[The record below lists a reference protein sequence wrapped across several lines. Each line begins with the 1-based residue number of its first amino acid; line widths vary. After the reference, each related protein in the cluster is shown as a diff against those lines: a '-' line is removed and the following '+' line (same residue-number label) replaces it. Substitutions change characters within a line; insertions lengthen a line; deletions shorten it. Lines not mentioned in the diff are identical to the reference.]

1 MHSSRKKKKLS
12 KKAKGILFGSLAVLS
27 CAGIAFFLYQR
38 NQKPGPDAAQ
48 TAERNTVT
56 VQRGTVANE
65 MTSSG
70 TLSPKNT
77 YTITSL
83 VSGEITRADFE
94 EGDEVKEGQVLYV
107 LDSTDV
113 ARSIETAEKTLEQAR
128 EDLLDAQS
136 DYEKACAKL
145 ADGRVTAS
153 QAGYIRDL
161 KLSKGDTVS
170 GNAQIGKIYNDNAM
184 TVRMPFLSMEA
195 DALSVG
201 QDISVMLGD
210 TGEQIPGR
218 ITEKSGRMETLTGG
232 VVVKYVT
239 ILVTNPGGLSETD
252 TATAFTGEIWSA
264 GDGYF
269 EPYTEEDIRLDLP
282 GNVTVEKVCV
292 TEGSYVAEG
301 TVLFTV
307 TDDSREDALRSY
319 KKSLSQAEQT
329 LESAEERLSS
339 LTESQEE
346 YVIKSPVSGKVI
358 SKNAK
363 AGDKVTQGGSSQSSL
378 AVIYDLSALTFEMS
392 IDELDIS
399 KISEGLSVE
408 VTADAF
414 EGETFRGT
422 VTNVSLNG
430 SAQSGVTTYPV
441 VVTLS
446 EKGNL
451 LPGMNVNGTITLEK
465 SENTLCIPSGAL
477 NRGNTVYVETASIGE
492 DASIEKVESP
502 LVPEGFTA
510 VKVTT
515 GIISDDMVEI
525 TGGLTEGMAVYS
537 EEKSEESFQF
547 DFRGGMNGGGMPGG
561 NMPSGGAGGVRPS
574 GGNGGERSRGGGM
587 PGGF

>member
-48 TAERNTVT
+48 TAKRNTVT

-113 ARSIETAEKTLEQAR
+113 ARSIETAEKTLKQAR
-128 EDLLDAQS
+128 EDLMDAQS

-465 SENTLCIPSGAL
+465 SENALCIPSGAL

-561 NMPSGGAGGVRPS
+561 NMPSGSAGGVRPS